1 MKRILFAAAASL
13 MMTAPLAAS
22 AFAQPGHNY
31 PPPQQQQEPRNHR
44 DDNRADNRND
54 SHSYRTKW
62 RDTRK
67 DARWDAK
74 VHNGYYIRN
83 KWHAGQPSAS
93 AYRKS
98 GFQLGYKPWKRGDR
112 LGDFNKRYVEVDYRS
127 QHLAPPPRG
136 QHYVKDDNTGDI
148 ILAAIA
154 TGVIISILS
163 N

>member
-1 MKRILFAAAASL
+1 MKRILFAAAATL
-13 MMTAPLAAS
+13 MMTAPLAAP
-22 AFAQPGHNY
+22 AFAQPGHNN
-31 PPPQQQQEPRNHR
+31 PPPQQHQSH
-44 DDNRADNRND
+44 DDRADNRND

-74 VHNGYYIRN
+74 IHNGYYIKN
-83 KWHAGQPSAS
+83 TWHAGQPSAS
-93 AYRKS
+93 AYRKA
-98 GFQLGYKPWKRGDR
+98 GFQLGYKPWKKGDR
-112 LGDFNKRYVEVDYRS
+112 LGDFNKRYVEVDYRA

-154 TGVIISILS
+154 TGVIVSILS